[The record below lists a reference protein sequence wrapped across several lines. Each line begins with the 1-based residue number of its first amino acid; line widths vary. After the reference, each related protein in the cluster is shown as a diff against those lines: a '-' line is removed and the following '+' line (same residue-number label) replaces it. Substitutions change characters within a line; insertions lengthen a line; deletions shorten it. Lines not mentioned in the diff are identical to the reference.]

1 MVWPELI
8 TSWGFVKWAGG
19 ALSSGIPSTKKKSP
33 TICGGADFLPKL
45 GLIFLVG
52 RSRSRRTGVG
62 ASIFGTARDKA
73 LTLRPVPFAV

>member
-19 ALSSGIPSTKKKSP
+19 ALSSSTPSTQKKSP

-52 RSRSRRTGVG
+52 PSRSRGTGAG
-62 ASIFGTARDKA
+62 ASIFGTARNKA

>member
-1 MVWPELI
+1 VVWPELI

-19 ALSSGIPSTKKKSP
+19 ALSSSTLRLKKKSP

-52 RSRSRRTGVG
+52 RSRSRGTGVG
-62 ASIFGTARDKA
+62 ASIFGTARNKA